1 MNLFPGQEPNKD
13 IEKGLGDTA
22 GEGKAGTNWKS
33 STDAYTPPRIKQI
46 ASGRLLCNTGSSAQG
61 SVMT

>member
-33 STDAYTPPRIKQI
+33 STDAYTPPRILIRGKDLELTTP
-46 ASGRLLCNTGSSAQG
+46 RSAK
-61 SVMT
+61 V